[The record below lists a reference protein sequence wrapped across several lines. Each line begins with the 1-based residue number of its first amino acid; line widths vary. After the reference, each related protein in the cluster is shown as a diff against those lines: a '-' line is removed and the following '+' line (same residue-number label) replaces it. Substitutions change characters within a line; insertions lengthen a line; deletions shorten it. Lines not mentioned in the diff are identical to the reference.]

1 MNYDPVAN
9 QLSEKSE
16 PLIYKGSSS
25 LKMVRNGDLR
35 QSNYDMSK
43 IVALITACGRGNRFN
58 RGEGVPKQ
66 YLPLAGVS
74 LLRHSILAFLNHPQI
89 SDVICVI
96 HPDDI
101 ALYEETVA
109 GLDLLNPV
117 FGGKTRQA
125 SIRLGLEALREYN
138 PDKVLI
144 HDGVRPFV
152 SKRIINGILEKLE
165 THPAV
170 IPAVAVEDTL
180 KKIGDGKIE
189 WTLER
194 ENLWRAQTPQG
205 FIYQDILNS
214 HTAFKDLQFTDDAA
228 LNEYAGIPVAIV
240 PGSQNNFKITTEEDY
255 ERAKR
260 TISFLIQDVRE
271 ETRCGNGFDV
281 HTFRIR
287 RKDENKFIR
296 LCGVDVEFDKKIEAH
311 SDGDVG
317 IHALMDALLGTI
329 AAGDIGEH
337 FPPSD
342 SKWKNADSCEM
353 LKIVNHLMRK
363 KGAAIINLDITLICE
378 KPKISKFKSQMKER
392 LAEILGISTTRI
404 NIKATTTEKL
414 GFLGREEGIAAQATA
429 SVLVSSSS

>member
-1 MNYDPVAN
+1 MT
-9 QLSEKSE
+9 
-16 PLIYKGSSS
+16 
-25 LKMVRNGDLR
+25 
-35 QSNYDMSK
+35 K

-58 RGEGVPKQ
+58 RGEGIPKQ
-66 YLPLAGVS
+66 YLPLAGLP

-89 SDVICVI
+89 DDVMCVI
-96 HPDDI
+96 HPEDI
-101 ALYEETVA
+101 ALYEEATA

-117 FGGKTRQA
+117 FGGDTRQA
-125 SIRLGLEALREYN
+125 SIRFGLEALREHN

-152 SKRIINGILEKLE
+152 SKRVINGILEKLE

-180 KKIGDGKIE
+180 KKYSDGKIE

-205 FIYQDILNS
+205 FIYEDILNS
-214 HTAFKDLQFTDDAA
+214 HIAFKDLNFTDDSA

-260 TISFLIQDVRE
+260 MASMLIQNVKE
-271 ETRCGNGFDV
+271 ENRCGSGFDV
-281 HTFRIR
+281 HAFRER
-287 RKDENKFIR
+287 EKDENNLIR
-296 LCGVDVEFDKKIEAH
+296 ICGVDIEFDKKIDAH

-317 IHALMDALLGTI
+317 IHAAMDALLGAI
-329 AAGDIGEH
+329 GEGDIGEH
-337 FPPSD
+337 FSPTD
-342 SKWKNADSCEM
+342 ARWKNIDSREM
-353 LKIVNHLMRK
+353 LKIVKHLLVK
-363 KGAAIINLDITLICE
+363 KGAKILNLDITIICE
-378 KPKISKFKSQMKER
+378 RPKVLKFKNQMKEQM
-392 LAEILGISTTRI
+392 AEVLGINKSRV

-414 GFLGREEGIAAQATA
+414 GFLGRGEGIAAQAVA
-429 SVLVSSSS
+429 SIWMAVTEE

>member
-1 MNYDPVAN
+1 MT
-9 QLSEKSE
+9 
-16 PLIYKGSSS
+16 
-25 LKMVRNGDLR
+25 
-35 QSNYDMSK
+35 K

-58 RGEGVPKQ
+58 RGEGIPKQ
-66 YLPLAGVS
+66 YLPLAGLP

-89 SDVICVI
+89 DDVMCVI
-96 HPDDI
+96 HPEDI
-101 ALYEETVA
+101 ALYEEAIA

-117 FGGKTRQA
+117 FGGDTRQS
-125 SIRLGLEALREYN
+125 SIRFGLEALREHN

-152 SKRIINGILEKLE
+152 SKRVINGILEKLE

-180 KKIGDGKIE
+180 KKYSDGKIE

-205 FIYQDILNS
+205 FIYEDILNS
-214 HTAFKDLQFTDDAA
+214 HIAFKDLNFTDDSA

-260 TISFLIQDVRE
+260 MASMLIQNVKE
-271 ETRCGNGFDV
+271 ENRCGSGFDV
-281 HTFRIR
+281 HAFRER
-287 RKDENKFIR
+287 EKDENNLIR
-296 LCGVDVEFDKKIEAH
+296 ICGVDIEFDKKIDAH

-317 IHALMDALLGTI
+317 IHALMDALLGAI
-329 AAGDIGEH
+329 GEGDIGEH
-337 FPPSD
+337 FSPTD
-342 SKWKNADSCEM
+342 ARWKNIDSREM
-353 LKIVNHLMRK
+353 LKIVKHLLVK
-363 KGAAIINLDITLICE
+363 KGAKILNLDITIICE
-378 KPKISKFKSQMKER
+378 RPKVLKFKNQMKEQM
-392 LAEILGISTTRI
+392 AEVLGINKSRV

-414 GFLGREEGIAAQATA
+414 GFLGCGEGIAAQAVA
-429 SVLVSSSS
+429 SIWMAVTEE